1 MSSADISTLR
11 RWSKRIVQYWTA
23 ILPQSVVSLN
33 ETIEDNQEAVE
44 KWVSLPVA
52 GPLTKTAIIRIEKR
66 KPLIHENI
74 D

>member
-44 KWVSLPVA
+44 KMGFAPGCRAVDKNSNYPNR
-52 GPLTKTAIIRIEKR
+52 KEKAAY
-66 KPLIHENI
+66 P
-74 D
+74 